1 MVVRQNG
8 IVRQMVSFAIFVL
21 VGGAVSVWA
30 MQDRGNGARPAAEL
44 VNFLLTGSRIRVDRG
59 IAYGS
64 GARQRLDLYRP
75 RADAR
80 GPVVLFL
87 HGGGWTSGSRG
98 DHGFVGATLA
108 ARGFTV
114 VIPDYRLYPAA
125 RFPDFVE
132 DAAFAYRWIA
142 ARCEQDGISCPIF
155 VMGHSAGAHIGALL
169 TYDPDYRA
177 RFAPRAVPPQ
187 GFIGL
192 AGPYAFDPT
201 TWPAS
206 REIFASA
213 AANPDLARPVAFAGR
228 GVEAP
233 ALLLY
238 GRDDKVVGRFNQ
250 LDFVTAL
257 GDAHVRVRLREYPS
271 VGHVAIILALL
282 PVLRSRAPVLDD
294 ILAFLEDET
303 PKALALP
310 AGDRSAALSNSP

>member
-1 MVVRQNG
+1 MFS
-8 IVRQMVSFAIFVL
+8 IAIFVV
-21 VGGAVSVWA
+21 VGGAVSLWA
-30 MQDRGNGARPAAEL
+30 MQDRRDGARPAAEL
-44 VNFLLTGSRIRVDRG
+44 INFLLANSRIRVDRG

-64 GARQRLDLYRP
+64 LARQRLDLYRP

-80 GPVVLFL
+80 GPIVLFL

-114 VIPDYRLYPAA
+114 VIPDYRLYPEA

-132 DAAFAYRWIA
+132 DAALAYRWTA
-142 ARCEQDGISCPIF
+142 AHCEQDGASRPIF
-155 VMGHSAGAHIGALL
+155 IIGHSAGAHIGALL

-177 RFAPRAVPPQ
+177 RFAPRAVSPQ

-206 REIFASA
+206 REIFAPA
-213 AANPDLARPVAFAGR
+213 AGNPDRARPVAFAGR
-228 GVEAP
+228 GVAAP

-238 GRDDKVVGRFNQ
+238 GRDDKVVGCFNQ
-250 LDFVTAL
+250 LDFVKAL

-282 PVLRSRAPVLDD
+282 PILRSRAPVLDD

-303 PKALALP
+303 QKALALP
-310 AGDRSAALSNSP
+310 AGARNAALSHSP